1 MKVLFL
7 YPNLNL
13 MCVIPTAITSMS
25 AYLKERGIEVDLFDT
40 TFYKIMDKSADEMR
54 VDICQNKPFKF
65 SDADVGYK
73 TTDMHDDFV
82 NKLEEFKPDVLAIS
96 CNDFTHKI
104 AESLIENIHMRYP
117 KLHVVM
123 GGIYPTFFPQQALKV
138 LDVDSICVGEGYEA
152 LYELVRGISFNKEKP
167 LKHIYKIPNL
177 TVKAGGIIHSNKMR
191 PPININTIPFDDFDL
206 FEPTR
211 HYRPMFGKMLKILPV
226 WFDLGCPY
234 NCTYCSAP
242 SIRNHYSKF
251 GYKYGRVKSI
261 ERIKEEL
268 DYQIAKHKPE
278 FLYFSSE
285 TFFARPKE
293 HIKEFA
299 EYYKTKHHI
308 PFWCET
314 RVETVNDENADI
326 LHDMGCARVSIGL
339 ESGNQEYRMKRLN
352 KKFTNQEFLFAINTL
367 IRKDIKVTIN
377 NIIGLPDE
385 TREMVFDT
393 ILLNRLVTNQT
404 NDVNQVISTYVPTG
418 GTVLQKECL
427 DKGYY
432 DLKKYLNMP
441 YGGFH
446 LGTYLTMPQ
455 LTPEDVMGLLRT
467 FPMYVK
473 MSSDDWNRI
482 AIAERDDNLYETL
495 KREYWS
501 RFK

>member
-1 MKVLFL
+1 M
-7 YPNLNL
+7 
-13 MCVIPTAITSMS
+13 MVIPTAITSMS
-25 AYLKERGIEVDLFDT
+25 AYLKERGVEVDLFDT
-40 TFYKIMDKSADEMR
+40 TFYKLMPKSADELR

-65 SDADVGYK
+65 SDADVQYK
-73 TTDMHDDFV
+73 TTDIHQDFAER
-82 NKLEEFKPDVLAIS
+82 LEDFKPDVLAIS

-104 AESLIENIHMRYP
+104 AESLIENIHNRYP

-123 GGIYPTFFPQQALKV
+123 GGIYPTFFPQEAIANK
-138 LDVDSICVGEGYEA
+138 DVDSICIGEGYEA
-152 LYELVRGISFNKEKP
+152 LYELV
-167 LKHIYKIPNL
+167 YKICNGEKIAGEIQNL
-177 TVKAGGIIHSNKMR
+177 VVKTDNVIRLCTIR
-191 PPININTIPFDDFDL
+191 PPIDINSIPFDDFDI

-308 PFWCET
+308 PFWCEARSENIT
-314 RVETVNDENADI
+314 EENASI
-326 LHDMGCARVSIGL
+326 LKEMGCSRISIGL
-339 ESGNQEYRMKRLN
+339 ESGNEEYRMNILN
-352 KKFTNQEFLFAINTL
+352 KRFTNDQFLRSSNILKQNGIKFTT
-367 IRKDIKVTIN
+367 N

-393 ILLNRLVTNQT
+393 IELNRLITNWS

-418 GTVLQKECL
+418 GTDLQKYCLEC
-427 DKGYY
+427 GYY
-432 DLKKYLNMP
+432 DLDKYLNMP
-441 YGGFH
+441 FGGFH
-446 LGTYLTMPQ
+446 IGSYLNMPQ
-455 LTPEDVMGLLRT
+455 LLPKDVMGLLRT
-467 FPMYVK
+467 FPMYVRFDK
-473 MSSDDWNRI
+473 NRWEEI
-482 AIAERDDNLYETL
+482 KIAEVDDILYKKL
-495 KREYWS
+495 MIEYWNNLQ
-501 RFK
+501 